1 MCCTLTL
8 VFIYHLIK
16 QGALLKSYTDEL
28 SHVIAQAH
36 DVKKDLIQLMDDA
49 LGLSQT
55 LVNDL
60 DARLVAKERNLTNNI
75 AIENNDQQLEQKYP
89 NKVVK
94 LNPGNSPR
102 IRVYDLARELHISS
116 RELVGILQSR
126 GLKITSH
133 MNLIDAEQARILI
146 HNDNYCDNVDQC
158 LVTPG
163 QTNGGES
170 ANSEAD
176 LIAGLQS
183 AHPYVAVRSLY
194 EKGYPI
200 WQIAKLLGRGQGEI
214 SLILNLSKKKA
225 GSVS

>member
-1 MCCTLTL
+1 M
-8 VFIYHLIK
+8 
-16 QGALLKSYTDEL
+16 LKSYTDEL
-28 SHVIAQAH
+28 SDVIAQAQ
-36 DVKKDLIQLMDDA
+36 DVKTDLVQLMDDA

-55 LVNDL
+55 LVDDL
-60 DARLVAKERNLTNNI
+60 DARLAGNENLKNNAALEI
-75 AIENNDQQLEQKYP
+75 TDRQLEQEYTD
-89 NKVVK
+89 KVVK

-133 MNLIDAEQARILI
+133 MNLIDAEQARKLV
-146 HNDNYCDNVDQC
+146 HNVNYSADINEQC
-158 LVTPG
+158 IVQGLASGT
-163 QTNGGES
+163 ES
-170 ANSEAD
+170 TNSEKD
-176 LIAGLQS
+176 FLAGLQS
-183 AHPYVAVRSLY
+183 AHPYMAVHSLY

-225 GSVS
+225 GSL